1 MRLPMNM
8 CVCLKE
14 RERERE
20 NDGAFSSRMYLRILL
35 PTPTYLGGIWCRY
48 ILLKCLANKTYLSF
62 KKTRIIQIRED

>member
-1 MRLPMNM
+1 MRVPMTM

-14 RERERE
+14 RERG

-48 ILLKCLANKTYLSF
+48 ILLKCLTNKTY
-62 KKTRIIQIRED
+62 